1 MKKIL
6 QFLLPPILLL
16 SLALIFN
23 ACQPIESYPL
33 KTGYMEFNW
42 EGCKTLTAK
51 VTVLDRYAMEPPIY
65 GATKLFTRA
74 SDTVMVSKI
83 EFTYRGT
90 CTIEPYK
97 NPETFPYSSV
107 KQTFTVS
114 SNSTSYPQL
123 WDTYNP
129 NN

>member
-1 MKKIL
+1 MKRIL
-6 QFLLPPILLL
+6 QFLLPFTLLF
-16 SLALIFN
+16 LIAIFIN

-42 EGCKTLTAK
+42 DGCNTLTAK
-51 VTVLDRYAMEPPIY
+51 VTVLDRYPMEPPIY

-83 EFTYRGT
+83 EFKYRGT

-97 NPETFPYSSV
+97 NPETFPYASV
-107 KQTFTVS
+107 KQTFTVN
-114 SNSTSYPQL
+114 SNSISHPQL
-123 WDTYNP
+123 WDTFDP